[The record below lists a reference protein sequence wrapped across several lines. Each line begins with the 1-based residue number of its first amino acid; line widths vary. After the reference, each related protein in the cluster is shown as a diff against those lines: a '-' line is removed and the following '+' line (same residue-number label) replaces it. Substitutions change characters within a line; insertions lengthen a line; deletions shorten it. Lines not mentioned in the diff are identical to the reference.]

1 MLAVSGHRLAAR
13 FSVSAGNFS
22 QDPLAHVDDTDRRLI
37 ALLRNDSRQ
46 PLKKLAAALSMSSS
60 SVHERIAR
68 LEADGVIRRFTIETG
83 APEDQLGAICHVRL
97 RRTPEP
103 SVVEAVTAMR
113 EVVRCYAL
121 AGEIDLMVELA
132 CVNPGMLNAARDRI
146 AVLPGV
152 EEVTTHLILTR
163 EKSTIEPG

>member
-1 MLAVSGHRLAAR
+1 MLAVSTRTLAVL
-13 FSVSAGNFS
+13 FSESAGSFS

-37 ALLRNDSRQ
+37 ALLRGDSRQ
-46 PLKKLAAALSMSSS
+46 PLKKLAAALSLSSS

-68 LEADGVIRRFTIETG
+68 LESDGVIRRFTIEIG
-83 APEDQLGAICHVRL
+83 IPEDHLGAICHLRL

-103 SVVEAVTAMR
+103 AVVEAVTAMR

-132 CVNPGMLNAARDRI
+132 CVNPGTLNSARDRI
-146 AVLPGV
+146 AALPGV
-152 EEVTTHLILTR
+152 EEVTTHVILTR
-163 EKSTIEPG
+163 EKSAIDPE